1 MLPLQAQQVASR
13 PLLHVVMK
21 REQQKGVAVLS
32 LRVVHQYIALHIH
45 ILFLD
50 QHIFVVFKCAVL
62 RSCFFLFQTFYLFLF
77 ICIVSVVVYRHLF
90 G

>member
-32 LRVVHQYIALHIH
+32 LRVRHQYIALHIL

-62 RSCFFLFQTFYLFLF
+62 RSFFLFQTFYLFLF